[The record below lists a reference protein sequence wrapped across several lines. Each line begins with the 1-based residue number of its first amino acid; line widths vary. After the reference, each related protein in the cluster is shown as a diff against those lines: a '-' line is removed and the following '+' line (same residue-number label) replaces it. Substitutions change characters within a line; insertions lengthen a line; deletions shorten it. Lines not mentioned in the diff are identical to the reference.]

1 MILKHRDKELL
12 RLEWIEPHGVHIVS
26 VNEQNARFLPLDF
39 KGEVSDENLWKWLS
53 RRVVPRNRRNVDA
66 LMAATGLDARNVRGI
81 IEICRGLSLN
91 DVYWVVP
98 NDFKGKWK
106 DFNLYDNE
114 FSQAIA
120 LTAFNG
126 MGSSVERLDWISSP
140 EFSTNGM
147 LAKCWRRIAGK
158 VCLFKSGTEGAAN
171 TGFEPYSE
179 YYASQIAAA
188 MGLNHIEYSLNK
200 FKGYLCSNCNI
211 FTSDKFGYLPAG
223 RVLSVEE
230 ALCDERF
237 ADIFFFDAIIFNTD
251 RHLGNFGYLIDNDKN
266 EIIGVAPIFDNG
278 YGLFSLALNRPGDKL
293 DEFSD
298 LTKYVSRVKP
308 ALYSKWLGFP
318 GGITKTMLERM
329 KALKGFRFKR
339 HKYYNLPQDRLSAI
353 EKFLQKRILQIE
365 EFGEKADDVF
375 NVSTKRG
382 TVNPVNGESLA
393 LQIITN
399 LKADPF
405 VSYDELSELLGMP
418 RRTVARRMKELA
430 DADRIRRV
438 GAAKNGYWE
447 VLCGEE
453 GTREKVRDTRE
464 KGRGRRLENEL

>member
-12 RLEWIEPHGVHIVS
+12 RFEWIEPQGVRIVS
-26 VNEQNARFLPLDF
+26 VDEGNNRYLPLDF

-53 RRVVPRNRRNVDA
+53 HRVVPRNRRNIDA
-66 LMAATGLDARNVRGI
+66 LMAAMGLEARNVRGI

-91 DVYWVVP
+91 DVHWVVP
-98 NDFKGKWK
+98 NDFKGSWK
-106 DFNLYDNE
+106 DCNLYDNE

-126 MGSSVERLDWISSP
+126 MGSAIERLDWISSP

-147 LAKCWRRIAGK
+147 LAKCWRRIDGRVA
-158 VCLFKSGTEGAAN
+158 LYKSGTDGAAN

-188 MGLNHIEYSLNK
+188 MGLDHVEYSLSK
-200 FKGYLCSNCNI
+200 FKGYLCSTCNI

-223 RVLSVEE
+223 RIMDVAE
-230 ALCDERF
+230 ALEDKRF
-237 ADIFFFDAIIFNTD
+237 ADIFFFDALIFNTD
-251 RHLGNFGYLIDNDKN
+251 RHLGNFGYLVDNDKN
-266 EIIGVAPIFDNG
+266 EIVGAAPIFDNG
-278 YGLFSLALNRPGDKL
+278 YGLFSLALYRPGDRL

-318 GGITKTMLERM
+318 GGITKSMLERM

-339 HKYYNLPQDRLSAI
+339 HKYYNLPQDKLRSI
-353 EKFLQKRILQIE
+353 EKFLQSRILQIE
-365 EFGEKADDVF
+365 EFAQKSDDIF
-375 NVSTKRG
+375 DISTKCG
-382 TVNPVNGESLA
+382 TVNPVNNESLA
-393 LQIITN
+393 LQIIAN

-405 VSYDELSELLGMP
+405 VSYDELSELMGVP
-418 RRTVARRMKELA
+418 RRTVARRIKELA
-430 DADRIRRV
+430 DAGRIRRV
-438 GAAKNGYWE
+438 GAAKNGHWE
-447 VLCGEE
+447 VL
-453 GTREKVRDTRE
+453 
-464 KGRGRRLENEL
+464 RGQD

>member
-12 RLEWIEPHGVHIVS
+12 RFEWIEPQGVHIVS
-26 VNEQNARFLPLDF
+26 VDEGNNRYLPLDF

-53 RRVVPRNRRNVDA
+53 RRVVPRNRRNIDA

-91 DVYWVVP
+91 DVHWVVP
-98 NDFKGKWK
+98 NDFKGSWK
-106 DFNLYDNE
+106 DCNLYDNE

-126 MGSSVERLDWISSP
+126 MGSAIERLDWISSP

-147 LAKCWRRIAGK
+147 LAKCWRRIDGRVA
-158 VCLFKSGTEGAAN
+158 LYKSGTDGAAN

-188 MGLNHIEYSLNK
+188 MGLDHVEYSLRK
-200 FKGYLCSNCNI
+200 FKGYLCSTCNI

-223 RVLSVEE
+223 RIMNVAE
-230 ALCDERF
+230 ALEDKRF
-237 ADIFFFDAIIFNTD
+237 ADIFFFDALIFNTD
-251 RHLGNFGYLIDNDKN
+251 RHLGNFGYLVDNDKN
-266 EIIGVAPIFDNG
+266 EIVGAAPIFDNG
-278 YGLFSLALNRPGDKL
+278 YGLFSLALYRPGDRL

-298 LTKYVSRVKP
+298 LAKYVSRVKP

-318 GGITKTMLERM
+318 GGITKSMLERM

-339 HKYYNLPQDRLSAI
+339 HKYYNLPQDRLHSI
-353 EKFLQKRILQIE
+353 EKFIQSRILQIE
-365 EFGEKADDVF
+365 EFAQKADDIF
-375 NVSTKRG
+375 EISTKCG
-382 TVNPVNGESLA
+382 TVNPVNNESLA
-393 LQIITN
+393 LQIIAN

-405 VSYDELSELLGMP
+405 VSYDELSELMGVP
-418 RRTVARRMKELA
+418 RRTVARRIKELA
-430 DADRIRRV
+430 DAGRIRRV
-438 GAAKNGYWE
+438 GAAKNGHWE
-447 VLCGEE
+447 VL
-453 GTREKVRDTRE
+453 
-464 KGRGRRLENEL
+464 RGQD

>member
-12 RLEWIEPHGVHIVS
+12 RFEWIEPQGVRIVS
-26 VNEQNARFLPLDF
+26 ANEQNARFLPLDF

-66 LMAATGLDARNVRGI
+66 LMAATGLDSRNVRGI

-147 LAKCWRRIAGK
+147 LAKCWRRINGK

-188 MGLNHIEYSLNK
+188 MGLNHVEYSLNK
-200 FKGYLCSNCNI
+200 FKGYLCSTCNI

-223 RVLSVEE
+223 RILSVDE
-230 ALCDERF
+230 ALNDERF
-237 ADIFFFDAIIFNTD
+237 ANIFFFDAIIFNTD
-251 RHLGNFGYLIDNDKN
+251 RHLGNFGNLVYNYKN
-266 EIIGVAPIFDNG
+266 EIVGVAPIFDNG
-278 YGLFSLALNRPGDKL
+278 YGLFSLALYRPGDKL

-339 HKYYNLPQDRLSAI
+339 HKYCNLPQDRLSAI

-375 NVSTKRG
+375 SVSAKSG
-382 TVNPVNGESLA
+382 TVNSVNGESLA

-405 VSYDELSELLGMP
+405 VSYDELSELLGIP

-438 GAAKNGYWE
+438 GAAKNGYWK

-453 GTREKVRDTRE
+453 GTRENG
-464 KGRGRRLENEL
+464 GRNKT